1 FAGTNGQSFSGVANA
16 MRERGLLAAGQTS
29 AEGIRAWLADHRGAE
44 AAGIMALNPRYVFF
58 RLTPDDG
65 LPPKGA
71 AGVPLPPGRAI
82 AVDLSLHVPGDVYWV
97 DARSPI
103 LNGAF
108 PTYQRLVT
116 ALDTG
121 GAIRGPIRADLYL
134 GQGAEAGLEAGRIR
148 HVLRLYRLVPRP

>member
-1 FAGTNGQSFSGVANA
+1 
-16 MRERGLLAAGQTS
+16 
-29 AEGIRAWLADHRGAE
+29 
-44 AAGIMALNPRYVFF
+44 
-58 RLTPDDG
+58 
-65 LPPKGA
+65 
-71 AGVPLPPGRAI
+71 
-82 AVDLSLHVPGDVYWV
+82 

-103 LNGAF
+103 LAGAF

-134 GQGAEAGLEAGRIR
+134 GQGPEAGLEAGRIR